1 MNTALLFPGQGS
13 QKPAMLHDLV
23 RHRAVEESLREM
35 SDILGQDVRA
45 LDSEEALRSPVA
57 VQLALLAAG
66 VGTARALIESG
77 LEPVAVAGLSV
88 GAFSAAVAAEAIS
101 LLDAV
106 QLVRSRAEQMEKLYP
121 TGYGLAA
128 VVGLNEPQTAK
139 LVASVNS
146 KERPVF
152 VANINAPRQIV
163 IAGEIQGMRAVL
175 RLALES
181 GARKAELLPVATL
194 SHCLLLQP
202 VADSLRAQ
210 LQSMKV
216 RDPICVYISNVRAR
230 AVRTAAG
237 VAKDLADNIAH
248 GVRWHEATSV
258 AQELGCELFLEAV
271 VRKMSIRPYAA
282 TSSSQYSWCSPPRTS
297 LILIRQA
304 GGSSCRRIFG
314 DRSGC
319 SGEFGIP
326 GPKLEWGR
334 PLL

>member
-66 VGTARALIESG
+66 AGTARALIESG

-101 LLDAV
+101 LRDAV

-128 VVGLNEPQTAK
+128 IVGLNEPQTAR

-163 IAGEIQGMRAVL
+163 IAGEIQGMRDVL
-175 RLALES
+175 RLALEW
-181 GARKAELLPVATL
+181 GARKAELLPVATP

-210 LQSMKV
+210 LQSMNV
-216 RDPICVYISNVRAR
+216 RDPKCVYISNVRAR

-237 VAKDLADNIAH
+237 VAKDLADNIAN

-258 AQELGCELFLEAV
+258 AQELGCELFLEA
-271 VRKMSIRPYAA
+271 
-282 TSSSQYSWCSPPRTS
+282 PPGHVLTDLARDN
-297 LILIRQA
+297 LDRMQA
-304 GGSSCRRIFG
+304 WPVTPGDFRRLL
-314 DRSGC
+314 
-319 SGEFGIP
+319 
-326 GPKLEWGR
+326 KLAR
-334 PLL
+334 